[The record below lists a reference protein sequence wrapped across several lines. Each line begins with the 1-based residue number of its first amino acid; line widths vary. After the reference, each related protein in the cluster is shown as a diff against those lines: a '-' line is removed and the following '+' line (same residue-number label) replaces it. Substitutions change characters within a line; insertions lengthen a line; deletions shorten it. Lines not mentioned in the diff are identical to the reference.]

1 MLQKQMT
8 VVLTPDQDSLVQSL
22 ASEHLLEPGA
32 MLDKLLRDTL
42 YQIALHLAAD
52 NDCAQQMPQ
61 IHEVCRRLVLF
72 GPTPPTAAAGKTE
85 PPLTGTATVGKR
97 MA

>member
-52 NDCAQQMPQ
+52 NDCAQQIASDTRGMSAAGAVRPNAANSG
-61 IHEVCRRLVLF
+61 RRQN
-72 GPTPPTAAAGKTE
+72 GTAANGHSD
-85 PPLTGTATVGKR
+85 GR
-97 MA
+97 